1 MTQNKQDLSMA
12 SPLTCPVPPEIPLTN
27 PPLKLALARIQFPP
41 ILTIN
46 QPDSSAVA
54 AFQEDIRKDYP
65 DYHMQAN
72 TGLAVV
78 PISMFRHIF
87 ESASGWNI
95 YLTQEFV
102 ALTATSYRTKA
113 EFVDRIRCVAE
124 ATKKHFSPHHTTR
137 LGIRFVDRVEGEA
150 VKEIGQYVNPAFL
163 GPFANANSLMAA
175 EALLSPSES
184 EAANMILRW
193 GYLAPNK
200 PFDGVE
206 IPPYPDTCWFLD
218 SDINS
223 KEYDDFDPAKIA
235 EDAMVLTGR
244 IYAFFRHVFNDKF
257 LISCGGK
264 P

>member
-1 MTQNKQDLSMA
+1 MMPNKQDLSMA
-12 SPLTCPVPPEIPLTN
+12 SPLTCPVPPEISLES

-46 QPDSSAVA
+46 QPSSPAVA
-54 AFQEDIRKDYP
+54 AFQEDMRKDYP
-65 DYHMQAN
+65 DYQMQAN

-78 PISMFRHIF
+78 PISLFRHIF
-87 ESASGWNI
+87 ESASGWNV

-102 ALTATSYRTKA
+102 ALTATNYRSRA
-113 EFVDRIRCVAE
+113 EFVDRIRCVTE
-124 ATKKHFSPHHTTR
+124 ATKKHFSPDHATR
-137 LGIRFVDRVEGEA
+137 LGIRFIDRVEGEA
-150 VKEIGQYVNPAFL
+150 VKEIDQYVNPAFL
-163 GPFANANSLMAA
+163 GPFSNVNSQMAG

-193 GYLAPNK
+193 GYLSPNK
-200 PFDGVE
+200 PFHGVE
-206 IPPYPDTCWFLD
+206 IPPCPDTCWFLD

-235 EDAMVLTGR
+235 ADAMVLTGR

-257 LISCGGK
+257 LMSCGGK

>member
-12 SPLTCPVPPEIPLTN
+12 SPLTCPVPPEISLEN

-46 QPDSSAVA
+46 QPSSPAVA
-54 AFQEDIRKDYP
+54 AFQEDMRKDYP
-65 DYHMQAN
+65 DYHIQAD

-78 PISMFRHIF
+78 PISLLRHVF

-95 YLTQEFV
+95 YLTQDFV
-102 ALTATSYRTKA
+102 ALTATNYRTRV

-124 ATKKHFSPHHTTR
+124 ATKKYFSPHHATR
-137 LGIRFVDRVEGEA
+137 LGIRFIDRVEGEA
-150 VKEIGQYVNPAFL
+150 AKKIDQYVNPDFL
-163 GPFANANSLMAA
+163 GPFANVNSPMTA
-175 EALLSPSES
+175 EALLSPSEA
-184 EAANMILRW
+184 ENMALRW

-200 PFDGVE
+200 PFHGVE
-206 IPPYPDTCWFLD
+206 IPPCSDACWFLD

-223 KEYDDFDPAKIA
+223 KKYDDFDPAKIA

-264 P
+264 L